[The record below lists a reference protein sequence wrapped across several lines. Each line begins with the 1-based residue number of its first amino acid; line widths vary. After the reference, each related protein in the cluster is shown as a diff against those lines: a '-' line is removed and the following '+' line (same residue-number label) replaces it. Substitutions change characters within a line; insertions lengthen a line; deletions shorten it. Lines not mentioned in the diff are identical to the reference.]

1 MRTIVHLSDLHFGRI
16 DPLLP
21 EPLVESVEA
30 VRPDLVAVSGDLTQ
44 RARPEQFEQARA
56 FLDALPSPQIV
67 VPGNHDVPLY
77 NAYLRFFGGL
87 RRFRRYI
94 TEDLEPTYADEEM
107 AVIGLNSARS
117 LTFKGGRIGLRQM
130 QRAREW
136 LCSVPLRVFKIIVTH
151 HPFDLPPGHG
161 GRVVGRAHM
170 AMLRLADCGA
180 DLFLSGHLHLGYTG
194 DTSIRYEIQGLSAL
208 IVQAGTATSTRGRG
222 EANSFN
228 VIRIEPPEIEVER
241 MSWDPLHRRFLPTS
255 LERKRRPLDEPAK
268 YATLSVGRRH
278 MSPSTRHSLLAC

>member
-21 EPLVESVEA
+21 EPLAESVEA

-94 TEDLEPTYADEEM
+94 SEDLEPTYADEEM
-107 AVIGLNSARS
+107 AIIGLNSARS
-117 LTFKGGRIGLRQM
+117 LAFKGGRISFRQVE
-130 QRAREW
+130 QAREW
-136 LCSVPLRVFKIIVTH
+136 LCRFPRRVARIIVTH

-161 GRVVGRAHM
+161 GRVVGRAQT
-170 AMLRLADCGA
+170 AMRRLAGCGA

-194 DTSIRYEIQGLSAL
+194 DTSTRYEIQGLSAL
-208 IVQAGTATSTRGRG
+208 IVQAGTATSTRSRG

-228 VIRIEPPEIEVER
+228 VIRIDPLEMEVER
-241 MSWDPLHRRFLPTS
+241 MSWDPLRRRFLPTS
-255 LERKRRPLDEPAK
+255 PERYRRP
-268 YATLSVGRRH
+268 
-278 MSPSTRHSLLAC
+278 